1 MTETAR
7 ASIDEALLDN
17 PVYASLSG
25 PHAGM
30 AEVCGRARRYPADV
44 APFLALPSDVT
55 DRDWQDAIEL
65 LPPATPVATLRAP
78 AGVPEQWSV
87 IRTFEVVQMV
97 GHDLVGADAPDAVRL
112 GPADVAEMDALVR
125 QTNPG
130 PFLRRTVELGDY
142 YGVRRDG
149 QLIAMAGER
158 LHAPGWTE
166 ISAVCTAPGHRGQG
180 IATRLIR
187 ALTAGIE
194 RRSERAFLHTGPS
207 NTTAIA
213 LYEELGFRVRRRLT
227 ITVISH

>member
-1 MTETAR
+1 MTEAAM

-30 AEVCGRARRYPADV
+30 AEVRGRARRYPADV
-44 APFLALPSDVT
+44 APFLGLPSDVT
-55 DRDWQDAIEL
+55 DRDWQDAIDL

-78 AGVPEQWSV
+78 AGVPERWTM

-97 GHDLVGADAPDAVRL
+97 GHDIIGADAPDAVRL
-112 GPADVAEMDALVR
+112 GPADVVEMDALVR

-130 PFLRRTVELGDY
+130 PFLSRTIELGDY

-166 ISAVCTAPGHRGQG
+166 ISAVCTAPARRGQG

-187 ALTAGIE
+187 AVAAGIE
-194 RRSERAFLHTGPS
+194 RRSERAFLHAGTS

-213 LYEELGFRVRRRLT
+213 LYEGLGFRVRRRLT

>member
-1 MTETAR
+1 MTEAAM

-30 AEVCGRARRYPADV
+30 AEVRGRARRYPADV
-44 APFLALPSDVT
+44 APFLALPSDLT

-78 AGVPEQWSV
+78 ARVPERWSV
-87 IRTFEVVQMV
+87 IRTFEVVQMI
-97 GHDLVGADAPDAVRL
+97 GRDLIGADAPDAVTL
-112 GPADVAEMDALVR
+112 GAADVLEMDALVR
-125 QTNPG
+125 PTNPG
-130 PFLRRTVELGDY
+130 PFLSRTIELGDY

-166 ISAVCTAPGHRGQG
+166 ISAVCTSPAHRGQG
-180 IATRLIR
+180 TATGLIR
-187 ALTAGIE
+187 AVAAGIE
-194 RRSERAFLHTGPS
+194 RRSERAFLHTGTS

-213 LYEELGFRVRRRLT
+213 LYEGLGFRVRRRLAV
-227 ITVISH
+227 TVISH

>member
-1 MTETAR
+1 MTETAG
-7 ASIDEALLDN
+7 ASINEALLDN

-44 APFLALPSDVT
+44 APFLALPADVT

>member
-1 MTETAR
+1 MTETAG
-7 ASIDEALLDN
+7 ASINEALLDN

-44 APFLALPSDVT
+44 APFLALPADVT

-166 ISAVCTAPGHRGQG
+166 ISAVCTAPSHRGQG

>member
-1 MTETAR
+1 MTETAG
-7 ASIDEALLDN
+7 ASINEALLDN

-194 RRSERAFLHTGPS
+194 RRSERAFPAHRAVQHNSDRSL
-207 NTTAIA
+207 
-213 LYEELGFRVRRRLT
+213 
-227 ITVISH
+227 